1 MLIGLSG
8 YLTGYNGTFPFEKP
22 GDKYNETRYQG
33 MRYVSSKCVFQD
45 TSWLLYCLPLL
56 SLSAVLHHAG
66 RTDHAHGFRHS
77 VRSDALPRG
86 SAALSRLSDLW

>member
-33 MRYVSSKCVFQD
+33 MRYVSTRIS
-45 TSWLLYCLPLL
+45 LLSSHSPVTPPL
-56 SLSAVLHHAG
+56 SLSLG
-66 RTDHAHGFRHS
+66 SS
-77 VRSDALPRG
+77 VRRWAHSLYRWA
-86 SAALSRLSDLW
+86 SILSTI